1 MPNLFLNGLQ
11 PEERGRIIKVTG
23 EGTIR
28 RRLLDMGMIRG
39 KEVEMEKRIVP
50 LYLAPPGQRLKIAY
64 FEAGRGLRTHLI
76 GMGLDEGSEIEV
88 VQRGG
93 SGPFL
98 IAIKETRLAIGAGM
112 ARKIMVFEE

>member
-1 MPNLFLNGLQ
+1 MPYLSLNKLQ
-11 PEERGRIIKVTG
+11 PGKQGRIVRIK
-23 EGTIR
+23 EKWTIR
-28 RRLLDMGMIRG
+28 RRLLDKGMIRDT
-39 KEVEMEKRIVP
+39 EVEMEKKIVP

-93 SGPFL
+93 PGPFL
-98 IAIKETRLAIGAGM
+98 IAVKETRLAIGAGM